1 MNIYETSSPAFRFA
15 CTLALGMFALLPQSA
30 PAHHSGAMYDLSQ
43 VVKVQGTVNKY
54 DWRNPHVYIYVEETA
69 ELGERREWKVEGL
82 PTTVMQRLAWSA
94 QTLQPGDSIEV
105 TGYPT
110 RNPQTRG
117 LNPTLIV
124 KDQATLYEQM
134 DSIARLS
141 RAGATTANETKS
153 LGGTWET
160 LMRLELIMSFV
171 TPNLALTP
179 DGAAG
184 VDGFDS
190 DTMTPGAN
198 CVPNSAPLLMIDP
211 DVKRIVQRQDLIV
224 IEGASG
230 AAERRIHLN
239 RDGHDQAAASVQG
252 HSIGRWE
259 GDTLVVD
266 TRRFSDHRIGNGYVG
281 IPSGAQKHLVERLT
295 LAADGRTLLY
305 RFELEDPQ
313 FLAQPVSGE
322 VTWAFRP
329 DLEFSPLPC
338 SPDNARR
345 FLE

>member
-1 MNIYETSSPAFRFA
+1 MTIHETTSPASRFV
-15 CTLALGMFALLPQSA
+15 CMLALGAFALLPQIA

-43 VVKVQGTVNKY
+43 VVKVQGTVRKY
-54 DWRNPHVYIYVEETA
+54 DWRNPHVYIYVEETT

-82 PTTVMQRLAWSA
+82 PTTVMQRLAWTPE
-94 QTLQPGDSIEV
+94 TLQPGDRIEV
-105 TGYPT
+105 TGYAT

-117 LNPTLIV
+117 LSPTLIV
-124 KDQATLYEQM
+124 KDQGILYEQM

-141 RAGATTANETKS
+141 RAGATTGNETRS
-153 LGGTWET
+153 LDGTWET
-160 LMRLELIMSFV
+160 LMKLDLIMRFV
-171 TPNLALTP
+171 TPTLALTP
-179 DGAAG
+179 AGAAG
-184 VDGFDS
+184 IDAFDS
-190 DTMTPGAN
+190 DTMTPGAD

-211 DVKRIVQRQDLIV
+211 DVKRIVQRENLIV

-239 RDGHDQAAASVQG
+239 MDNHEQVPASVQG
-252 HSIGRWE
+252 YSIGRWE

-266 TRRFSDHRIGNGYVG
+266 TRRFSDHRIGNGYLG
-281 IPSGAQKHLVERLT
+281 IPSGPQKHLVERLT
-295 LAADGRTLLY
+295 ISADGRSLLY

-313 FLAQPVSGE
+313 FLAEPVTGE
-322 VTWAFRP
+322 VTWAYRP
-329 DLEFSPLPC
+329 DLVFSPLPC